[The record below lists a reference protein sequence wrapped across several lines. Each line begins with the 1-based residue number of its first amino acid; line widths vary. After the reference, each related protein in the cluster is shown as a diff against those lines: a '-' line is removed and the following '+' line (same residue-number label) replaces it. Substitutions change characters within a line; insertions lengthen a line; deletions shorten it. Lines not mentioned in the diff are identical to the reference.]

1 MDIQSLLPAGGIDAL
16 ASQLGIP
23 PEQARQGAESLL
35 PSILGGFAQKAGG
48 ADAPE
53 AAELHEQLDSLGGA
67 DLADNVTGPEPTD
80 TARGDQLLGHI
91 FGSKDV
97 SRQVA
102 GQASQSSGLDP
113 ALLKKML
120 PILAMLVGGF
130 MARRASSQGG
140 GAGAG
145 GGGGLGGILGSMLG
159 AAGGTGAGG
168 GLGGMLGS
176 ILGGAR

>member
-35 PSILGGFAQKAGG
+35 PSILGGFAHKAGG
-48 ADAPE
+48 ADAPQ
-53 AAELHEQLDSLGGA
+53 AAELHQQLNSLGGA

-80 TARGDQLLGHI
+80 IAKGDELLGHI

-120 PILAMLVGGF
+120 PILAMLVGGY
-130 MARRASSQGG
+130 MARRSSSQGG
-140 GAGAG
+140 GA
-145 GGGGLGGILGSMLG
+145 GGGLGGILGSMLG
-159 AAGGTGAGG
+159 AAGGAGAGG